1 MLMRLWRFL
10 VTGPSSERNSGGYP
24 IRTTLLIIA
33 GLVAALSGGLMFLT
47 YEAIT
52 TKTVNPVVVGA
63 LIGLL
68 PVGITSLANL
78 GNTLLNER
86 QSKPGDDDQS

>member
-1 MLMRLWRFL
+1 
-10 VTGPSSERNSGGYP
+10 
-24 IRTTLLIIA
+24 
-33 GLVAALSGGLMFLT
+33 MFLT